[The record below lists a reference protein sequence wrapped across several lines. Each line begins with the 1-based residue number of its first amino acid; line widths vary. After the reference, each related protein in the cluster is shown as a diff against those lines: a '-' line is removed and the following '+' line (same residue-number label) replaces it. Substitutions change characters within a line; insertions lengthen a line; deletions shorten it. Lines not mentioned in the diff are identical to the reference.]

1 MKRFEVDLYEDIHG
15 YCPIANWVRELDQK
29 TNKANK
35 SMLKKSIIRLR
46 DLKLKVLE
54 LGSQSSNT

>member
-35 SMLKKSIIRLR
+35 
-46 DLKLKVLE
+46 
-54 LGSQSSNT
+54 